1 MQKPYGVPG
10 ALDVLHAVLLELYF
24 SLEVEDEN
32 NDSTGVLFFPSSG
45 QE

>member
-1 MQKPYGVPG
+1 MPG
-10 ALDVLHAVLLELYF
+10 ALHVLNAVLLEVYF
-24 SLEVEDEN
+24 SLEVGGEN